1 MSILDQYE
9 DNHQLLSDAF
19 AGAPTETMIEKQTI
33 LDNLQHD
40 YFVNIILGEP
50 VEQFDRFVEEWY
62 RLGGADITAEVNQWH
77 EDKKPSIKM
86 CRTRTVGFKGRQAA
100 D

>member
-1 MSILDQYE
+1 
-9 DNHQLLSDAF
+9 
-19 AGAPTETMIEKQTI
+19 MIERQTL

-50 VEQFDRFVEEWY
+50 IEQFDRFVEEWN

-77 EDKKPSIKM
+77 ADKKSRP
-86 CRTRTVGFKGRQAA
+86 
-100 D
+100 